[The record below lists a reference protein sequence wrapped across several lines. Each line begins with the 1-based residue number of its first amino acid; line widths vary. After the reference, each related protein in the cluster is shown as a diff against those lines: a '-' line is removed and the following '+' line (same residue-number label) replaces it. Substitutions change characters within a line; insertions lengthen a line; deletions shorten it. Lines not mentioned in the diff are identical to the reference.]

1 MQLIEPPGVVR
12 NDVSSSAVRVVMD
25 HELVGIMGNAV
36 SARAAAVKASRRM
49 SCSLYACAMAPAG
62 VSLTEPRDAAEAD
75 PDERFPST
83 LCSTVE
89 RWLRDG
95 APEGETI
102 DRSGYDIDD
111 VRRGGVAADVV
122 ALTRPDAD
130 FFLKRLLGRCCG
142 DGGGDWAGDRSEGS
156 GIGTIGEPV
165 HRLT

>member
-1 MQLIEPPGVVR
+1 MQPRELPGAVR
-12 NDVSSSAVRVVMD
+12 SGAPSSAVRVPIN
-25 HELVGIMGNAV
+25 HELDGIMGNAV
-36 SARAAAVKASRRM
+36 SARAAVAKASRRM

-62 VSLTEPRDAAEAD
+62 VSLTEPRDEAEAD
-75 PDERFPST
+75 PAERFPST

-122 ALTRPDAD
+122 ACTRPDAD